1 MKNKNEVTGNL
12 LLGCTVLRITRE
24 VPGATTTFLL
34 EHAAGMP
41 GYRFQQKSGCCP
53 ELANTHTN
61 VFSVFVFVQLYTG
74 MAELTEYTIQVYNN
88 CAHHARMKC
97 TIQC

>member
-1 MKNKNEVTGNL
+1 MRVTHS
-12 LLGCTVLRITRE
+12 LRIVWWGGYFEKFVWAMLTIAAYSSACSGRFNGG
-24 VPGATTTFLL
+24 VQVTTGAEL
-34 EHAAGMP
+34 E
-41 GYRFQQKSGCCP
+41 
-53 ELANTHTN
+53 NTHTN

-88 CAHHARMKC
+88 CAHHACMKC

>member
-1 MKNKNEVTGNL
+1 MDGKAASVYL
-12 LLGCTVLRITRE
+12 IDWIHTVLVQTSS
-24 VPGATTTFLL
+24 TD
-34 EHAAGMP
+34 HDSS
-41 GYRFQQKSGCCP
+41 SG
-53 ELANTHTN
+53 LHNTHTN

-88 CAHHARMKC
+88 GAHHARMKC

>member
-1 MKNKNEVTGNL
+1 MYEL
-12 LLGCTVLRITRE
+12 VL
-24 VPGATTTFLL
+24 VPAMLQLYYT
-34 EHAAGMP
+34 AAGA
-41 GYRFQQKSGCCP
+41 CA
-53 ELANTHTN
+53 EVENTHTN

>member
-1 MKNKNEVTGNL
+1 MNVVIVALDDDGQAAMMPAARSE
-12 LLGCTVLRITRE
+12 
-24 VPGATTTFLL
+24 L
-34 EHAAGMP
+34 E
-41 GYRFQQKSGCCP
+41 
-53 ELANTHTN
+53 NTHTN

>member
-1 MKNKNEVTGNL
+1 MTDLNFTDCMHDAPPRSGLIDRMLEWAAWLRGAAAALACSERGASLPRTGL
-12 LLGCTVLRITRE
+12 
-24 VPGATTTFLL
+24 
-34 EHAAGMP
+34 H
-41 GYRFQQKSGCCP
+41 
-53 ELANTHTN
+53 NTHTN

>member
-1 MKNKNEVTGNL
+1 MSY
-12 LLGCTVLRITRE
+12 
-24 VPGATTTFLL
+24 GAAACCRATSEL
-34 EHAAGMP
+34 E
-41 GYRFQQKSGCCP
+41 
-53 ELANTHTN
+53 NTHTN

>member
-1 MKNKNEVTGNL
+1 MQESRTSTGT
-12 LLGCTVLRITRE
+12 CTVWVQLYSVHVRIPTE
-24 VPGATTTFLL
+24 HGSFSAFVSTQAEL
-34 EHAAGMP
+34 E
-41 GYRFQQKSGCCP
+41 
-53 ELANTHTN
+53 NTHTN

>member
-1 MKNKNEVTGNL
+1 MAD
-12 LLGCTVLRITRE
+12 RIRWAVQIETDDRRA
-24 VPGATTTFLL
+24 VRGL
-34 EHAAGMP
+34 HAAGA
-41 GYRFQQKSGCCP
+41 C
-53 ELANTHTN
+53 ETVLHNTHTN

-74 MAELTEYTIQVYNN
+74 MAELTEYTMQVYNN